1 MGRLDRSSAFLVAG
15 VVLVILGL
23 LCWQSGWDL
32 PLHRLLRLPG
42 KAWPDRI
49 VRLSALGGLV
59 VMGPIGLTAVTFL
72 LLRGRLADAVWLLA
86 TVASGRL
93 AVEGLKLL
101 VMRPRP
107 PVVDRLELVKSWS
120 FPSSHSAGT
129 MMTCLALALL
139 IGGRPR
145 AIFAALTVALI
156 IGWSRVALAVH
167 WPSDVLAGWGIALL
181 WLGLALR
188 IHTPGRT
195 MVNSRSPA
203 TARVQLRP

>member
-1 MGRLDRSSAFLVAG
+1 MGRLNRSSAFLVAG
-15 VVLVILGL
+15 LLLVILSL
-23 LCWQSGWDL
+23 LCWESGWDL
-32 PLHRLLRLPG
+32 PLHRLLRLSG
-42 KAWPDRI
+42 RAWPDRI

-59 VMGPIGLTAVTFL
+59 VMGPIGLAAVTFL
-72 LLRGRLADAVWLLA
+72 LLRGRLADAVWLLV

-107 PVVDRLELVKSWS
+107 PVIDRLELVKSWS

-129 MMTCLALALL
+129 MMTCLALAMLV
-139 IGGRPR
+139 GGRPR

-195 MVNSRSPA
+195 MANSRSPA
-203 TARVQLRP
+203 TAGVPLRP